1 MSFKYAG
8 KGGAGAGF
16 GKPNKVFKEWNLIYD
31 FISGAFVLLLPF
43 LHLLPKS
50 KGFLPAAS
58 FCSH

>member
-1 MSFKYAG
+1 MGLELDLGSPIKYL
-8 KGGAGAGF
+8 KGGTSSTILFQA
-16 GKPNKVFKEWNLIYD
+16 
-31 FISGAFVLLLPF
+31 GAFVLLLPF